1 MIRINTLDEVAGIRE
16 SAQIVGKCLRML
28 AGEIRPGMTTLK
40 LDQIAEQFIRDMGG
54 EPAFKGYRG
63 YPASICASLNEEV
76 VHGIPSAKRVLREGD
91 VISLDIGVRRDGW
104 YGDAAQTFPVGKVSD
119 EAMRLLEA
127 TERSN
132 TKGDG

>member
-28 AGEIRPGMTTLK
+28 EGEIRPGVTTLK
-40 LDQIAEQFIRDMGG
+40 LDQLAEQFIREMGG

-63 YPASICASLNEEV
+63 YPASICASVNEEV
-76 VHGIPSAKRVLREGD
+76 VHGIPTAKRVLREGD

-104 YGDAAQTFPVGKVSD
+104 YGDAARTFEVIGTDRTRRP
-119 EAMRLLEA
+119 LLPA
-127 TERSN
+127 
-132 TKGDG
+132 